1 MIFKYN
7 TAEII
12 ITVNITK
19 ISGIAPIP
27 ELITP
32 ANKYNF
38 AIKPPLI
45 GNPSRDIIQIAKQ
58 IENIGFL

>member
-12 ITVNITK
+12 MTVNITK
-19 ISGIAPIP
+19 ISGIVPIP
-27 ELITP
+27 ELMTP

-45 GNPSRDIIQIAKQ
+45 GNPNNEIIQIAIHQ
-58 IENIGFL
+58 SL